1 MGPDQRSLHTERLVL
16 RRFLEGD
23 FASLAVMHARA
34 EVVRHLPWD
43 VRDEA
48 TARAAFERQRDARF
62 EQEGDS
68 LCLAGIERSTG
79 AVVGEFSLRWLTG
92 EPQTGELGYILH
104 PDAAGRG
111 FATEGAR
118 AILRLG
124 FEQLGFHRVV
134 AHLDARNTASVRVLE
149 KLGMRREA
157 HFVRNRRI
165 KQAWVDELVYAMLAE
180 EWHEG

>member
-1 MGPDQRSLHTERLVL
+1 MGSDRLSLDTERLVL
-16 RRFLEGD
+16 RRVVEDD
-23 FASLAVMHARA
+23 FASLADMHARA

-43 VRDEA
+43 ARDGA
-48 TARAAFERQRDARF
+48 TARAAFERHRDARF
-62 EQEGDS
+62 EEEGDS

-92 EPQTGELGYILH
+92 QPPTGELGYILR

-157 HFVRNRRI
+157 HFMRNRHI
-165 KQAWVDELVYAMLAE
+165 KEAWVDELVYAILAE
-180 EWHEG
+180 EWHRG